1 MNGNHIKS
9 VRIENFANHK
19 DTFVTLEPGTN
30 IITGTS
36 DSGKTA
42 FVRALMFV
50 LDNMS
55 SGTSYVNK
63 LTKAKFAK
71 VTVEFSD
78 GRVISRSKGDS
89 VNKVEFKHPEDENF
103 TVY

>member
-9 VRIENFANHK
+9 VKIENFANHK

-71 VTVEFSD
+71 VTVEFTD
-78 GRVISRSKGDS
+78 GRILFFLICQKMKKTKPCIMLNNRR
-89 VNKVEFKHPEDENF
+89 NYF
-103 TVY
+103 